1 MVSSL
6 KVKRKL
12 RHPYIFG
19 PMLHQVRYMVDHL
32 DGVFWPVSWTN
43 PKIQSIQIGAFKNV
57 QKSRNNWQDSYVL
70 EVNEIFSRHNQ
81 SLQTNNSHKGI

>member
-32 DGVFWPVSWTN
+32 DGVFWPVS
-43 PKIQSIQIGAFKNV
+43 
-57 QKSRNNWQDSYVL
+57 
-70 EVNEIFSRHNQ
+70 
-81 SLQTNNSHKGI
+81 